1 MIPMQALTPPNL
13 LPAEAI
19 WLSPEQLPNHP
30 HPSNWTRT
38 LMQSLGGILVRP
50 FLRFQS
56 HSMRNCRDGNILC
69 LKFFSRCVM
78 TDRVCHPKQLSSSQI
93 LISSGSPI
101 SHSPTFPSRVPQW
114 YRQNL
119 LSLPAAPMFQPI
131 RSGDLCGW
139 QYQQGWLPC

>member
-50 FLRFQS
+50 ILRFQS
-56 HSMRNCRDGNILC
+56 HSMRNCRDGNRFC
-69 LKFFSRCVM
+69 LKFFIRCVM
-78 TDRVCHPKQLSSSQI
+78 TDRVCHPQQKR
-93 LISSGSPI
+93 
-101 SHSPTFPSRVPQW
+101 SRSEEHTSE
-114 YRQNL
+114 L
-119 LSLPAAPMFQPI
+119 
-131 RSGDLCGW
+131 
-139 QYQQGWLPC
+139 